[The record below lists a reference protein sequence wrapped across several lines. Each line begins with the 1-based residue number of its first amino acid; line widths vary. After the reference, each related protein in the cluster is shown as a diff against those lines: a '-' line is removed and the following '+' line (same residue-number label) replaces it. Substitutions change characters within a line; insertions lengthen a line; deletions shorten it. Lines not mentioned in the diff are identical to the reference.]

1 LGPLL
6 FLIYIND
13 IDESVVGRILKFA
26 DDTKI
31 FYNIANLQSDLC
43 NLVSWCKEWEMLFN
57 VEKCKVIHI
66 GYDNMKAEYFMDGVK
81 LEHVNEEK
89 DLGVIISEDLK
100 WEKQCSSAVSKAN
113 RILRIIQRNFVENRR
128 KQFCFR
134 TRV

>member
-1 LGPLL
+1 MGPLL